1 MNVSKSSSRLY
12 LLQLYIAEIMSLITI
27 KKISSPCLKSFPK
40 TRLSTIS
47 PFEVSMLSSLTFVT
61 WLLRIKKSP
70 LKIFLDRL
78 SAVSKSLKATKAKV
92 HPKIEIIILEEN
104 PNQINKHVKNVRK
117 YITVLF

>member
-1 MNVSKSSSRLY
+1 
-12 LLQLYIAEIMSLITI
+12 
-27 KKISSPCLKSFPK
+27 
-40 TRLSTIS
+40 
-47 PFEVSMLSSLTFVT
+47 MLSSLTFVT

-70 LKIFLDRL
+70 FKIFLDRL
-78 SAVSKSLKATKAKV
+78 SAVSKSLKDTKAKA